1 MASTTSKY
9 RTRART
15 NTCQGFSKSRIDRK
29 RTRMVS
35 VSQMYDAEEE
45 ESSSEKS
52 ENEESMSSTSEDEE
66 EQNPLNKATD
76 SSDEEPVIQ
85 KKRLR
90 SHPLIESESSSDSE
104 ICSKPIRKIKCNSR
118 HICVQDEEEGSGEET
133 TTDTNLHVKIEEGPQ
148 LEKELTIA
156 RKRKRQLELTR
167 LSQRRRTQISTRSS
181 FQLIENSDEE
191 SEATSFSQEENS
203 SGTEWENDSLKDFIV
218 PDEKDL
224 QTTSN
229 RSELPPSFLAKH
241 LPNFLIR
248 DLHSHFQRVVKALL
262 INAFDAAFLKSLY
275 EGSREK
281 KYAKEMLNSLNHV
294 DERHIQMRLTN
305 LKTTSR
311 WSDRYK
317 ERVDCYPNLCVK
329 QHHAIE
335 TSCQACEL
343 KRTIRFTVILSG
355 QLYDS
360 KSLEQD
366 SFMSNDK
373 QVMSIGRVCAGRTEV
388 YHCLK
393 HFKYWLYQECC
404 SMVQSEDTRDE
415 DVKDAVNRIYK
426 RLEEQNWIEEQY
438 KHLETI
444 LNDADKFCE
453 EKHYD

>member
-1 MASTTSKY
+1 MAATISKY

-15 NTCQGFSKSRIDRK
+15 NTSEGFSKSRIDRK
-29 RTRMVS
+29 RTRMDS
-35 VSQMYDAEEE
+35 VSQMYDADEDE

-90 SHPLIESESSSDSE
+90 FDPFIESESSSDSE

-133 TTDTNLHVKIEEGPQ
+133 TTNTNLHVKIEEGPQ

-156 RKRKRQLELTR
+156 RKRKRQLELKR

-218 PDEKDL
+218 SDEEDL
-224 QTTSN
+224 YTTSN
-229 RSELPPSFLAKH
+229 HSELSPSFLAKH

-248 DLHSHFQRVVKALL
+248 DLHSHFQSVVKALL
-262 INAFDAAFLKSLY
+262 INAFDVAFLKSLY
-275 EGSREK
+275 GSREK
-281 KYAKEMLNSLNHV
+281 KYAKEMLNSLKHV

-305 LKTTSR
+305 LRTTSR
-311 WSDRYK
+311 WRDRYK
-317 ERVDCYPNLCVK
+317 ERVDCYPDLCVK
-329 QHHAIE
+329 GHQPIE

-343 KRTIRFTVILSG
+343 KRTCRFTVILSG

-373 QVMSIGRVCAGRTEV
+373 QVMSIGRVCAERTKV
-388 YHCLK
+388 YHRLK

-404 SMVQSEDTRDE
+404 SMVQSEDIRDE